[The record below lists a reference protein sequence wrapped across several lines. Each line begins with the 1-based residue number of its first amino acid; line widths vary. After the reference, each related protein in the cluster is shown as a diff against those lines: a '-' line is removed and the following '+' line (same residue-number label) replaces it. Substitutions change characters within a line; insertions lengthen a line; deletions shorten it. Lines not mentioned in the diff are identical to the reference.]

1 MNGGESEKIFTDF
14 NIREMVKDD
23 INEVFQIFAS
33 HDLYESAQNVEA
45 FLEADPDG
53 SYVAVRNNKG
63 ISKGGLIY
71 GISQSV
77 IEMIESF

>member
-63 ISKGGLIY
+63 ISKRGLIY